1 VDTKTE
7 TIRKAGN
14 QEEWVFHFSFF
25 PAFLRESAARAVPL
39 ESYYSADLSSRAA
52 SANSWPSRS
61 GSKSRSYDN
70 HGVFTAVFQER
81 GMKLRVLVILL
92 SLAGAAAALGLYFRP
107 FAKKNDTLQLAG
119 VIETQEIRLGS
130 KIGGRVLEVSTVEGE
145 IVEEGKVLVTF
156 EAPELAAQKE
166 QQEARV
172 KAAQADWERAVNG
185 PRPEEKQQAKDDV
198 AAAEADV
205 KQTIEDFERA
215 ERVSLRNAGTRADYD
230 AARAARDRAVA
241 RRGMARARLDLL
253 NAGTRY
259 EEIDAALARLGE
271 ARGKLAELDANL
283 KETVVRAPGK
293 AVVEVLAVR
302 KGDLV
307 PANQPVLRILRFEDL
322 WVRVYVPETE
332 LGKVRLHQQV
342 QVTVDAYPDQP
353 LTGEVIFISSE
364 SEFTPRNVQSLDERR
379 YQVFGVKVQ
388 VANPKG
394 ILKSGM
400 AAQVRLP
407 LE

>member
-1 VDTKTE
+1 
-7 TIRKAGN
+7 
-14 QEEWVFHFSFF
+14 
-25 PAFLRESAARAVPL
+25 
-39 ESYYSADLSSRAA
+39 
-52 SANSWPSRS
+52 
-61 GSKSRSYDN
+61 
-70 HGVFTAVFQER
+70 
-81 GMKLRVLVILL
+81 MKLRLLVLFLVLA
-92 SLAGAAAALGLYFRP
+92 AGALALGAYYYRP
-107 FAKKNDTLQLAG
+107 FTKKNDTLQLAG

-130 KIGGRVLEVSTVEGE
+130 KIGGRVLEVNTVEGE

-156 EAPELAAQKE
+156 DAPELTAQKA
-166 QQEARV
+166 QQEAKIR
-172 KAAQADWERAVNG
+172 AAEADWEKAVHG
-185 PRPEEKQQAKDDV
+185 PRPEEKQQAKSDLE
-198 AAAEADV
+198 AAEADV
-205 KQTIEDFERA
+205 KQTNEDFERA

-241 RRGMARARLDLL
+241 RRAMARAKLDLL

-259 EEIDAALARLGE
+259 EEIDAAEARLAE
-271 ARGKLAELDANL
+271 ARGKLAELEANL
-283 KETVVRAPGK
+283 REAVVRAPGK

-307 PANQPVLRILRFEDL
+307 PANQPVVRILRFEDL

-332 LGKVRLHQQV
+332 LGKVRLHQQA
-342 QVTVDAYPDQP
+342 QVTVDAYPNQP

-379 YQVFGVKVQ
+379 YQVFGVKIQ

-394 ILKSGM
+394 ILKPGM